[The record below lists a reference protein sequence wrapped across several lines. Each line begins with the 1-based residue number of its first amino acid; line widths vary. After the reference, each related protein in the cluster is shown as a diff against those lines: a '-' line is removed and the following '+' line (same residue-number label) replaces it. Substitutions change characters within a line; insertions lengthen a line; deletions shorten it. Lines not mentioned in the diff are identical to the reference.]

1 MTVTAHVGFVPLL
14 QNPFKHL
21 YRDHDIEGMTDGFD
35 KPTSY
40 GHIDGIDDPS
50 MGWAR
55 YAQVKIS
62 KRHTASGR
70 DLMFYLSLEKGGRLT
85 ADHEY
90 CRKMSA
96 AAETTPL

>member
-1 MTVTAHVGFVPLL
+1 MQFIYVADEQNHSSVVDEQNEWSLDLASCLCL

-55 YAQVKIS
+55 YAQVGLYP
-62 KRHTASGR
+62 TA
-70 DLMFYLSLEKGGRLT
+70 M
-85 ADHEY
+85 
-90 CRKMSA
+90 A
-96 AAETTPL
+96 APA